1 MNKGIITKGYENA
14 IRFGR
19 FHGKTLNP
27 DDIRYHIFKAY
38 KNIAEK
44 DDSYPNVPNDEY
56 INEARQWFIDKAE
69 EYNEIYP
76 AVKKAREKQS
86 EELNKKLNSLREWRD
101 SPKKLYGFTLEDY
114 EQDDANRKEAI
125 DDLYKIVRGEKIT
138 QKTFK
143 NFGPI
148 ITIYHG
154 HHKNLQSYNNKA
166 RDISMEREKTGEAV
180 KKGEEA
186 TKAARKLAVEE
197 ISKKKNFYEDVL
209 AKKDERIVELKD
221 EISKLRKPSVREYI
235 KEKVQN
241 GSYSLDKDEL
251 KKQLQKDIGKGV
263 VNDENIDELV
273 SAIYK
278 EGNLHVI
285 KNRKKIARLAKLQ
298 GYNPDALSQLPEE
311 TQQMINDY
319 VVEKFNED
327 LVRNNRKYKLPV
339 AKHTLGD
346 REPLFMNPNLK
357 RGAWSV

>member
-1 MNKGIITKGYENA
+1 MSKGIITKGYENA

-19 FHGKTLNP
+19 FHGKALDK
-27 DDIRYHIFKAY
+27 DDIRYGIFKAY
-38 KNIAEK
+38 KNLVEE
-44 DDSYPNVPNDEY
+44 DDSYPDIPDDKLRDE
-56 INEARQWFIDKAE
+56 AWQWFHDKEVEYEDYYGPIKRRATGQTAE
-69 EYNEIYP
+69 ETENI
-76 AVKKAREKQS
+76 Q
-86 EELNKKLNSLREWRD
+86 KLRGWRD
-101 SPKKLYGFTLEDY
+101 APKKLYNFTLEEDK
-114 EQDDANRKEAI
+114 QNDANRKKAI

-154 HHKNLQSYNNKA
+154 HHKSLESYNNKA
-166 RDISMEREKTGEAV
+166 KDIAIEREKTGEAIR
-180 KKGEEA
+180 KGEEA
-186 TKAARKLAVEE
+186 TKAARDLAVEE
-197 ISKKKNFYEDVL
+197 ISKKKNFYEDAL

-241 GSYSLDKDEL
+241 GSYSLSKDEL

-278 EGNLHVI
+278 EANLHVI

-319 VVEKFNED
+319 VNEKFNED

>member
-1 MNKGIITKGYENA
+1 MSKGIITKGYENA

-38 KNIAEK
+38 KNIAED
-44 DDSYPNVPNDEY
+44 DDSYPDVPDDEH
-56 INEARQWFIDKAE
+56 IKEARQWFFDKEVEYEEAYAPWKTRKGRQPPDVAE
-69 EYNEIYP
+69 RLRN
-76 AVKKAREKQS
+76 
-86 EELNKKLNSLREWRD
+86 LREWRD
-101 SPKKLYGFTLEDY
+101 APKKLFDFSLKEHEQNDKNREKAVKHFYNIVHKERIPEDGTFDKFKKIITY
-114 EQDDANRKEAI
+114 YHRSFDNVSAYNEKAKDIAEEKE
-125 DDLYKIVRGEKIT
+125 KGEK
-138 QKTFK
+138 
-143 NFGPI
+143 
-148 ITIYHG
+148 
-154 HHKNLQSYNNKA
+154 
-166 RDISMEREKTGEAV
+166 
-180 KKGEEA
+180 A
-186 TKAARKLAVEE
+186 TKAARDLAVDK
-197 ISKKKNFYEDVL
+197 ISKIKNNYEDVIT
-209 AKKDERIVELKD
+209 KKDERIVELKD
-221 EISKLRKPSVREYI
+221 EISKLRKPSTREYI
-235 KEKVQN
+235 KNKVQN

-273 SAIYK
+273 AAIYK
-278 EGNLHVI
+278 EANLHVI

-319 VVEKFNED
+319 VNEKFNED